1 MLSFSSGTFP
11 SGAQLRRDGCDNV
24 VDAGKRLKDTAEDQR
39 LLPDLGTELVAGN
52 VLKLSGLADG
62 LGMRALGPETR
73 SA

>member
-1 MLSFSSGTFP
+1 
-11 SGAQLRRDGCDNV
+11 
-24 VDAGKRLKDTAEDQR
+24 
-39 LLPDLGTELVAGN
+39 LGTELVAGN